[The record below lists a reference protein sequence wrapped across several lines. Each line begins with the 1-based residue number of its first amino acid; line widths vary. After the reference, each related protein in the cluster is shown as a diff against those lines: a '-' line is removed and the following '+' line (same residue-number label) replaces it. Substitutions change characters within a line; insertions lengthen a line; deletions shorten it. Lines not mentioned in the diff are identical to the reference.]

1 MFIHFLIT
9 FVVSYFFFKLSIPLL
24 IRIFPAVP
32 SERGMHNYIKPT
44 SGGILFV
51 IIYTAIAIYQKFYLP
66 LLSIPLAIIGLI
78 DDKFVLSNKI
88 KFIFQIST
96 VTYILFFLQNS
107 DTSFLNNLLVNRF
120 YLYLILIF
128 FGVAI
133 INFINFMDGIDG
145 IVCGCII
152 IIFISINGTFH
163 YLFPA
168 IGALTA
174 FLIFNW
180 QPSKLFMG
188 DTGSLFLGSYLLTLI
203 YNSGSILD
211 SLKIILLCF
220 PLIVDPIIV
229 IIRKLINRQNI
240 LKPHKQHLYQRLVS
254 GGISHS
260 KVSLIYIFSTL
271 ILGLIYNFGNLP
283 SLIITTFLILIFGLI
298 LDLKYALKFSES

>member
-1 MFIHFLIT
+1 MLIHFLIT
-9 FVVSYFFFKLSIPLL
+9 LVLSYFFFKLSIPLL
-24 IRIFPAVP
+24 IKLFPAIP

-107 DTSFLNNLLVNRF
+107 DTSFLSYLLVNRF

-180 QPSKLFMG
+180 QPSKIFMG

-211 SLKIILLCF
+211 SLKIVLLCF
-220 PLIVDPIIV
+220 PLIADPIIV
-229 IIRKLINRQNI
+229 IIRKLINKQNI

-283 SLIITTFLILIFGLI
+283 SLIITTFLIFIFGLI
-298 LDLKYALKFSES
+298 LDIKYALKFSES

>member
-1 MFIHFLIT
+1 MLIHFLIT
-9 FVVSYFFFKLSIPLL
+9 LVLSYFFFKLSIPLL
-24 IRIFPAVP
+24 IKLFPAIP

-107 DTSFLNNLLVNRF
+107 DTSFLSYLLVNRF

-152 IIFISINGTFH
+152 IIFI
-163 YLFPA
+163 Y
-168 IGALTA
+168 
-174 FLIFNW
+174 
-180 QPSKLFMG
+180 
-188 DTGSLFLGSYLLTLI
+188 
-203 YNSGSILD
+203 
-211 SLKIILLCF
+211 
-220 PLIVDPIIV
+220 
-229 IIRKLINRQNI
+229 
-240 LKPHKQHLYQRLVS
+240 
-254 GGISHS
+254 
-260 KVSLIYIFSTL
+260 
-271 ILGLIYNFGNLP
+271 
-283 SLIITTFLILIFGLI
+283 
-298 LDLKYALKFSES
+298 